1 MLDAHI
7 RICDCTTVLQREA
20 DWRAGQCA
28 FPRPYAS
35 FSRRNRSSSSSQPLL
50 LDAHAASFCT
60 STLLPIGWPTRSQN
74 ESGRLPRNP
83 PLYPSHGTWGS
94 SSGGR
99 GASAAAVGESFGP
112 SEWLSDSAGGRRR
125 TKTKRFVS
133 SNSRTSSENI
143 HVSGGNSASQNKVDR
158 KMDRTSNG
166 RWWLDS
172 LLKLL
177 YSHPL
182 QLTKYVRQISIPLS
196 KLTDAEISTPR
207 FPKPS
212 LAGDAS
218 HNLPIFN
225 QLWAAQ
231 KLRSLLSTYRD
242 LLSPRQ
248 WKEFLHKTPSDG
260 YYDSE
265 SPSAEPEVNLELLEA
280 AVTSV
285 RAAVAECRYQ
295 FRNERW
301 NCSQAA
307 ETDNNALFGNVLMKG
322 IPETAFV
329 YSLIS
334 AGLVR
339 GVAEACLNN
348 IRNCPCN
355 NRGRKETEAGWQWEG
370 CDHNIHYGRRF
381 TRNLLDQM
389 ENGFHIRFLM
399 NLHNYRVGR
408 RVVSQNM
415 QRYCRCH
422 GTSGSCTMKTCY
434 RQTPTMRTIGNKLK
448 LMYQEAS
455 QVIRDNTIPDS
466 WGQNSRQPD
475 TGTVIQLNRWNPRRL
490 REVGPNSPLYWNPQ
504 PHRQRYPQPSL
515 IKVKHT
521 SSSSSSH
528 VFPRSPRDLRPS
540 TQELVYF
547 ERPPED
553 LFCNADPHLHL
564 TGTLDRECNS
574 SVAGPQNCR
583 SLCCGRGFRT
593 QHYYSLENCDCKFVW
608 CCRVECRKCLVLKK
622 VETCL

>member
-1 MLDAHI
+1 
-7 RICDCTTVLQREA
+7 
-20 DWRAGQCA
+20 
-28 FPRPYAS
+28 
-35 FSRRNRSSSSSQPLL
+35 
-50 LDAHAASFCT
+50 
-60 STLLPIGWPTRSQN
+60 
-74 ESGRLPRNP
+74 
-83 PLYPSHGTWGS
+83 
-94 SSGGR
+94 
-99 GASAAAVGESFGP
+99 
-112 SEWLSDSAGGRRR
+112 
-125 TKTKRFVS
+125 
-133 SNSRTSSENI
+133 
-143 HVSGGNSASQNKVDR
+143 
-158 KMDRTSNG
+158 
-166 RWWLDS
+166 LDS

-177 YSHPL
+177 YTHPL

-196 KLTDAEISTPR
+196 KVREFEVATPR

-212 LAGDAS
+212 FTGDPS
-218 HNLPIFN
+218 P
-225 QLWAAQ
+225 LWAAQ
-231 KLRSLLSTYRD
+231 KLRSLLSSYRK
-242 LLSPRQ
+242 LLSPKQ
-248 WKEFLHKTPSDG
+248 WKAFLHKTPSAD
-260 YYDSE
+260 YYGSE
-265 SPSAEPEVNLELLEA
+265 STRAEPEVNLELLEA
-280 AVTSV
+280 AVTGV
-285 RAAVAECRYQ
+285 RTAVAECRYQ

-301 NCSQAA
+301 NCSQI
-307 ETDNNALFGNVLMKG
+307 TDTDNSNNALFGNVLMKG

-329 YSLIS
+329 YSLVS

-339 GVAEACLNN
+339 GVAEACLTN

-355 NRGRKETEAGWQWEG
+355 NRGRTETEAGWQWEG

-434 RQTPTMRTIGNKLK
+434 RQTPTMRTIGNQLK

-466 WGQNSRQPD
+466 WGQNSRPTD
-475 TGTVIQLNRWNPRRL
+475 IGGPVIQLNRWNPRRQ
-490 REVGPNSPLYWNPQ
+490 REVSSNPPLYWSPQ
-504 PHRQRYPQPSL
+504 RHRQRYPRPSL

-521 SSSSSSH
+521 TASSPSSH

-553 LFCNADPHLHL
+553 LFCNANPHLHL
-564 TGTLDRECNS
+564 TGTFDRECNS
-574 SVAGPQNCR
+574 SVTGPQNCR

-593 QHYYSLENCDCKFVW
+593 QHYYSLENCDCKFFW